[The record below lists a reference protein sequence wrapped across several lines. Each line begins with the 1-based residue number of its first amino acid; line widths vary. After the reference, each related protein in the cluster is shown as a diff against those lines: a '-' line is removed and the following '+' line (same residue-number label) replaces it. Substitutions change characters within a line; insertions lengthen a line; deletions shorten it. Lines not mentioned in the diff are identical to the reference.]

1 MTLVQRV
8 GLDSLTFVLVRKL
21 LRDVRVSLLLVCML
35 LLLYQILWAKVTHNL
50 LEQSLPTLAATIP
63 GGQKFLDEALKV
75 LLSQGPGKLLQS
87 LMGGEG
93 IQIDRAMDM
102 LSIGYVHPLMVTI
115 FCIWAI
121 GRSSGAIA
129 GEIDRGTMELI
140 LSQPLARPRI
150 IIAHLIVDLITI
162 PIICLSLW
170 AGNWLGDWLLGPIEP
185 KPLDLPAGQVEGA
198 APLPGIPGGLFPPV
212 DPEEESAA
220 QKEKLRTNPTAFGP
234 ALFAVGSL
242 IFAVSGLTMWLSARG
257 RFRWRVLGTAVFVFL
272 LMFLLNLIGQMWPE
286 GLGWARP
293 LTIFY
298 YYQPQPIILGQG
310 WLVDVRFSNTGE
322 ALIAV
327 PSVVVLLGIGLVG
340 YAAALG
346 TFLRRDI
353 PAPLVEFVV
362 SSSTCRGPWLSWKR
376 YPSRASSCAGCE
388 RETDKRRYVTY

>member
-1 MTLVQRV
+1 MTLAQRV
-8 GLDSLTFVLVRKL
+8 GLDRLTFVLVLKL
-21 LRDVRVSLLLVCML
+21 LRDVRVPLVLVCLL

-50 LEQSLPTLAATIP
+50 LEQSLPTLAGQIP
-63 GGQKFLDEALKV
+63 GGREILDQALKT

-93 IQIDRAMDM
+93 IRIDHAMDM

-150 IIAHLIVDLITI
+150 ILAHLIVDLITI

-185 KPLDLPAGQVEGA
+185 KPLEIPAGQVQGS
-198 APLPGIPGGLFPPV
+198 APFPGIPIHLQPA
-212 DPEEESAA
+212 DPEADKAA
-220 QKEKLRTNPTAFGP
+220 EKEKLRISPAAFGP

-242 IFAVSGLTMWLSARG
+242 IFAVSGFTMWLSARG
-257 RFRWRVLGTAVFVFL
+257 RFRWRVLGTAVFIFL

-293 LTIFY
+293 LNIFY

-310 WLVDVRFSNTGE
+310 WNVDVRFSNTGA

-327 PSVVVLLGIGLVG
+327 PSVAVLLGIGLVG

-346 TFLRRDI
+346 TFVRRDI
-353 PAPLVEFVV
+353 PAPL
-362 SSSTCRGPWLSWKR
+362 
-376 YPSRASSCAGCE
+376 
-388 RETDKRRYVTY
+388 